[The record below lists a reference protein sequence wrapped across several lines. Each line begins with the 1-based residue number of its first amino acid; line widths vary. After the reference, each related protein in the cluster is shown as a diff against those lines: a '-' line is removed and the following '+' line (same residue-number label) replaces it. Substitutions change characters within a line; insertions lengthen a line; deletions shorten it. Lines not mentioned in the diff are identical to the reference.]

1 MVTNWGLA
9 RRGILARSILA
20 NTIIY
25 LDELLTR
32 TTVDGQKGN
41 RTVGVGAAQEGT
53 KLTLSCAPAMHQTE
67 SIVRSP
73 TIANAGLRVAPI
85 PR

>member
-41 RTVGVGAAQEGT
+41 QTVGVGAAW
-53 KLTLSCAPAMHQTE
+53 
-67 SIVRSP
+67 
-73 TIANAGLRVAPI
+73 
-85 PR
+85 PRRARN